1 MDANQDTGATDVDGA
16 AMRISSLL
24 GKKQSG
30 LSTEPT
36 KEAAK
41 EQPKPEAIQD
51 KPETS
56 QDDTKEVEARY
67 KVKVQGE
74 EKEVTLEDLRK
85 GYMME
90 SDYRIKTS
98 EVSKQKEALTAK
110 QAEIDSQLADARE
123 LLDMEI
129 EALNTPEMQQLKELE
144 DPEYWRQFEKVQKKV
159 DKFNKLKAKR
169 EAERGELK
177 KDLARKEY
185 DALITAIPD
194 WMDEGVRNKEVAD
207 VFGKMRDIGFSD
219 AELTDLAD
227 HRLFVMARKALMFDK
242 IQSQDIKSKEV
253 KTPPKVQQPG
263 NGKASEDR
271 GDVKTLRSNL
281 KKSGS
286 VKDAAALFKSM
297 IK

>member
-1 MDANQDTGATDVDGA
+1 MDANHESGATDVDGA
-16 AMRISSLL
+16 ASRISSLL

-41 EQPKPEAIQD
+41 EQPKPEASQAQ
-51 KPETS
+51 PETS
-56 QDDTKEVEARY
+56 QDDTKEAEARY
-67 KVKVQGE
+67 RVKVQGE

-110 QAEIDSQLADARE
+110 QAEIDNQLAEARD

-144 DPEYWRQFEKVQKKV
+144 DPEYWRQFEKVQKKA
-159 DKFNKLKAKR
+159 DKFSKLKAKR
-169 EAERGELK
+169 ETERGELK
-177 KDLARKEY
+177 KELARKEY

-194 WMDEGVRNKEVAD
+194 WMDEGVRNKEVSD
-207 VFGKMRDIGFSD
+207 VFGKLRDIGYSD
-219 AELTDLAD
+219 SELTDLAD
-227 HRLFVMARKALMFDK
+227 HRVFVMARKALMFDK

-263 NGKASEDR
+263 NGKTSEER
-271 GDVKTLRSNL
+271 GETKNLRSTL
-281 KKSGS
+281 KKSGNIH
-286 VKDAAALFKSM
+286 DAAALFKSFL
-297 IK
+297 K

>member
-41 EQPKPEAIQD
+41 EQPKPEATQD

-110 QAEIDSQLADARE
+110 QAEIDNQLADARE

-253 KTPPKVQQPG
+253 KNPPKVQQPG
-263 NGKASEDR
+263 NGKASEER